1 MAKRHLFSY
10 FVPDVAVIGAAKSSV
25 DSGRCWI
32 RVFWA
37 NARGCRRVKF

>member
-25 DSGRCWI
+25 GVIVADVGNM
-32 RVFWA
+32 VFGIA
-37 NARGCRRVKF
+37 